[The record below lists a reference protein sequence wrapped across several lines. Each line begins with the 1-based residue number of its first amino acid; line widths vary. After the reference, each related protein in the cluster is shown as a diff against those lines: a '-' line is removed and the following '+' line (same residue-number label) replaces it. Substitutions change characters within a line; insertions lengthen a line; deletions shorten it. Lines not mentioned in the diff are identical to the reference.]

1 MRPYLTLPTLFATLA
16 PSEDSM
22 DKQSQGMN
30 KKELFLFALYITGMV
45 LVNTVG
51 SKIINLF
58 GVRVSVGIFF
68 MPVLFLVTDI
78 VGEVKGHEHASL
90 FVHYSIIMLVIL
102 FVTTALFV
110 QVAPHPSW
118 ELQQAYRQI
127 FGMSMRMSLAS
138 LVSFSISQTVDVNI
152 FLLFKKLS
160 KGKKLWLRNNLSTIT
175 SQFIDTV
182 IFMFIAFYQT
192 TPKFTVAFVF
202 SLIIPY
208 WLFKVVFALLDT
220 PFCYLGVKWLS
231 KEEN

>member
-1 MRPYLTLPTLFATLA
+1 M
-16 PSEDSM
+16 DSQTSAM
-22 DKQSQGMN
+22 D
-30 KKELFLFALYITGMV
+30 KKELLLFALYITGMV

-51 SKIINLF
+51 SKIISLF

-68 MPVLFLVTDI
+68 MPVLFLITDI
-78 VGEVKGHEHASL
+78 VGEVKGNSHATL
-90 FVHYSIIMLVIL
+90 FVNYSIIMLVVL
-102 FVTTALFV
+102 FASTALFV
-110 QVAPHPSW
+110 QIQPHPSW
-118 ELQQAYRQI
+118 ELQDEYRQI

-138 LVSFSISQTVDVNI
+138 LISFSISQTVDVNI

-160 KGKKLWLRNNLSTIT
+160 KGKRLWLRNNLSTIT

-208 WLFKVVFALLDT
+208 WLFKVLFALLDT

-231 KEEN
+231 KEK

>member
-1 MRPYLTLPTLFATLA
+1 M
-16 PSEDSM
+16 DSQTSAM
-22 DKQSQGMN
+22 D
-30 KKELFLFALYITGMV
+30 KKELLLFALYITGMV

-51 SKIINLF
+51 SKIISLF

-68 MPVLFLVTDI
+68 MPVLFLITDI
-78 VGEVKGHEHASL
+78 VGEVKGHSHATL
-90 FVHYSIIMLVIL
+90 FVNYSIIMLVVL
-102 FVTTALFV
+102 FASTALFV
-110 QVAPHPSW
+110 QIQPHPSW
-118 ELQQAYRQI
+118 ELQDEYRQI

-138 LVSFSISQTVDVNI
+138 LISFSISQTVDVNI

-160 KGKKLWLRNNLSTIT
+160 KGKRLWLRNNLSTIT

-208 WLFKVVFALLDT
+208 WLFKVLFALLDT

-231 KEEN
+231 KEK